1 MFNKIDSKEDIAL
14 FQLCSILKKYVHRII
29 DNNGFGEVLL
39 RCSGLSSLIDDYA
52 YYFNPHSFYRGYRN
66 PNDNYNPEYGLLQVC
81 IEIRSNN
88 EALTLFLGEI
98 FKRIKLIDEVDLE
111 NIRNY
116 LGVFGYELISE
127 SGDIFYNDVYNYFLK
142 HYTIGEADRQNDI
155 SLISS
160 VLNSKHPEIFKI
172 YNEAISTFGN
182 GEFKSCIDN
191 CRTVFEAFFKKLDV
205 DNNVYNKGILNAT
218 GEKIIDNGAN
228 LESINKIFNYWL
240 TNKKGANRYRLFI
253 TMYSMMSG
261 LGTHGEDNP
270 QKDDALMCLR
280 MTEDVLIW
288 CFHNKRGF

>member
-1 MFNKIDSKEDIAL
+1 MFNKIDSKGEIAL
-14 FQLCSILKKYVHRII
+14 FQLCSILKKYVDRMI

-39 RCSGLSSLIDDYA
+39 SCSGLSSLIKDYDD
-52 YYFNPHSFYRGYRN
+52 YFNPHHFNGGYTN
-66 PNDNYNPEYGLLQVC
+66 PNNKYNPEYGLLKVC
-81 IEIRSNN
+81 GKIKSNN

-116 LGVFGYELISE
+116 LGVLGYELISE
-127 SGDIFYNDVYNYFLK
+127 LKDVYVYNYSLK
-142 HYTIGEADRQNDI
+142 HYTIGEANRQNDI

-160 VLNSKHPEIFKI
+160 ELNSKHPEIFKN

-218 GEKIIDNGAN
+218 GEKIIDNGVN
-228 LESINKIFNYWL
+228 LESISKIFNYWL
-240 TNKKGANRYRLFI
+240 SNKKGANRYRLFI

-270 QKDDALMCLR
+270 SKDDALMCLR

-288 CFHNKRGF
+288 CFHNKKGF